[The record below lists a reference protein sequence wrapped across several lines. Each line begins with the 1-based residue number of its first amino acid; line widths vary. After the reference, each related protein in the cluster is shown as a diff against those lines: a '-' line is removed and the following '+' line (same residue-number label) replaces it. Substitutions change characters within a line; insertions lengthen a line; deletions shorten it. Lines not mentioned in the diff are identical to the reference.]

1 MKVALIEDHAIVR
14 SGLRL
19 LLESSGHEVVAEYSR
34 AEEALAANATPE
46 VYLLDLN
53 LPGMSGLEALPEL
66 ARQARVLVLSMHE
79 EPAYLSEAF
88 KRGASGYLSKR
99 AVDVALLDALE
110 ALARGERYLEPALAA
125 ALAEYVGE
133 PGPEVLSRR
142 ERDVLVGLARG
153 LELKRVAAELGI
165 SPKTTATYKQRA
177 LAKLGID
184 RHAIARWARE
194 HGLLGEI
201 DYRFFLG
208 RGS

>member
-1 MKVALIEDHAIVR
+1 MKVALVEDHAIVR

-34 AEEALAANATPE
+34 AEEALASNAAPE

-66 ARQARVLVLSMHE
+66 ARRARVLVLSMHE

-99 AVDVALLDALE
+99 AVDLALLDALE

-165 SPKTTATYKQRA
+165 SPKTAATYKQRA
-177 LAKLGID
+177 LAKLGIG
-184 RHAIARWARE
+184 RHAIPRWARE
-194 HGLLGEI
+194 HGLLGEL
-201 DYRFFLG
+201 D
-208 RGS
+208 

>member
-1 MKVALIEDHAIVR
+1 MKVALVEDHAIVR

-19 LLESSGHEVVAEYSR
+19 LLEGSGHEVVAEYSR
-34 AEEALAANATPE
+34 AEEALAANAAPE

-66 ARQARVLVLSMHE
+66 ARRARVLVLSMHE

-165 SPKTTATYKQRA
+165 SPKTAATYKQRA
-177 LAKLGID
+177 LAKLGIS

-194 HGLLGEI
+194 HGLLGEL
-201 DYRFFLG
+201 D
-208 RGS
+208 